1 MAENTHATGSNA
13 PHKRGL
19 LGVIAYLRPYP
30 VAIGT
35 TVGLL
40 LINIAI
46 EMTLP
51 RLIGDVIN
59 RLKAAVEG
67 SGTATL
73 WPVTAL
79 FLGLITLRAINGLCL
94 GPVRNRL
101 VQRVLVD
108 IRSDLFDAMQRL
120 PFAYHDRT
128 NTGELISR
136 ANTDAWRLQDFFF
149 ACLFLSVDIAVTLTA
164 TIVLLFSVHA
174 WMGWLGLG
182 TLIPTVSLVVWFA
195 VRLQPHWREVHDQHG
210 KMTSVIQENI
220 AGVRVVKA
228 FARESSEVT
237 KFLKRRDAFLK
248 TLLHAVNSWAARVPM
263 AQFLHGLSIPLA
275 LWLGGTLAL
284 RGDLTVGALTSAVLY
299 LMAIGH
305 RMGAIGQF
313 TNILQNAK
321 AASERILEVIDA
333 PRAIQSGSAS
343 LETTP
348 DGSPSALSVE
358 FRDVHFAYA
367 EGRDVLSGVSLRV
380 EPGEVIGILGATG
393 AGKSTL
399 LSLIP
404 RFRDATQGSVWIG
417 GLDIRTLRLDE
428 LRRAIGVAFQESYLF
443 SASVAENIAYGNPK
457 ASAAEIEAAATAA
470 DAHTF
475 VTGLPKGYDT
485 VVGERGVTLSGG
497 QRQRIGLARA
507 FLMNPRILLLDD
519 ATSSLDA
526 RTERRIQEAMRRLA
540 VGRTTFIIAH
550 RLSSVRHADRI
561 VILDAGRIAA
571 VGRHETL
578 LRDNAYYAGL
588 AQQEEAGIS
597 SPSPAVIESSSRH

>member
-1 MAENTHATGSNA
+1 MAENTHALGSNS
-13 PHKRGL
+13 PRKRGL

-30 VAIGT
+30 IPICI

-59 RLKAAVEG
+59 RLKTAVET
-67 SGTATL
+67 SGNAAL

-108 IRSDLFDAMQRL
+108 IRSELFDAMQRL
-120 PFAYHDRT
+120 PFAYHDKT

-164 TIVLLFSVHA
+164 TVVLLFSVHS

-182 TLIPTVSLVVWFA
+182 TLIPTVSLVIWFA
-195 VRLQPHWREVHDQHG
+195 MRLQPHWREVHDQHG

-228 FARESSEVT
+228 FARESSEVE

-275 LWLGGTLAL
+275 LWLGGTLVL

-305 RMGAIGQF
+305 RMGAVGQF
-313 TNILQNAK
+313 TNIVQNAK
-321 AASERILEVIDA
+321 AASERILEVIDE
-333 PRAIQSGSAS
+333 PRAIQSGSAA
-343 LETTP
+343 LDTG
-348 DGSPSALSVE
+348 DGTDHSALSVE
-358 FRDVHFAYA
+358 FRGVHFAYGG
-367 EGRDVLSGVSLRV
+367 GRDVLSGITLRI
-380 EPGEVIGILGATG
+380 EPGEVIGVLGATG

-404 RFRDATQGSVWIG
+404 RFRDATQGTVLIG
-417 GLDIRTLRLDE
+417 GREICSLRLDE

-457 ASAAEIEAAATAA
+457 ASRAEIEAAAMAA
-470 DAHTF
+470 DAHEF

-561 VILDAGRIAA
+561 LVLDAGRIVAT
-571 VGRHETL
+571 GRHETL
-578 LRDNAYYAGL
+578 LQENTYYAGL
-588 AQQEEAGIS
+588 AYQEEGIN
-597 SPSPAVIESSSRH
+597 SPAPAAKESSSRR